1 MRFRISVRRKPLPIT
16 TKTRSDD
23 NKLPTAENYLPVVGF
38 FHAYGD
44 FTVVT
49 GFIYVL
55 TNFVS
60 LFLMVL
66 EMLMIVR
73 MLLSWFPIDDNSPIL
88 NFVYAMTEP
97 LILPVRIV
105 LERSEAVQA
114 LPIDLSFFVAF
125 LLLGIIQTALPVVV

>member
-1 MRFRISVRRKPLPIT
+1 M
-16 TKTRSDD
+16 
-23 NKLPTAENYLPVVGF
+23 
-38 FHAYGD
+38 
-44 FTVVT
+44 T